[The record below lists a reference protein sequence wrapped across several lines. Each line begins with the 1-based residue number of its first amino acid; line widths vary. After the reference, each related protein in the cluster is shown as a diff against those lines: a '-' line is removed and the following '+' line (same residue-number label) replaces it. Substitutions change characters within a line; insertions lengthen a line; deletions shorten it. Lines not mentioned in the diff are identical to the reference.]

1 MRARRDH
8 LRGRSRRVTASPGSV
23 PSRWAKASLLALCT
37 LCLAFTLVWT
47 TRAQPAPAVGS
58 GKPAAPAAAR
68 PEGSASAAQP
78 VVRAP
83 AQPAGGTPDERADA
97 SAKPDQKADA
107 PEAEVGGEAADQEAA
122 DGESAEGEA
131 AEPEG
136 EPEDPLTPEEKSFLA
151 DLHALTRSPHRLAAS
166 ESGRAAAAYVEQR
179 LRQVGVREVYP
190 LDMPVWQTRTVRCE
204 LKVGERTVPL
214 HPLRPNVVIPPVTPK
229 EGITGPLLY
238 AGQGTFA
245 EYRDRRVTGAIV
257 VLDYDSFDNW
267 ERAFAL
273 GARAVIFLG
282 RGDETP
288 HGAKHAGVP
297 SNQIRLYADRTQL
310 DDLDLRQDR
319 KRATVVSQVAWAQR
333 IGRNLIARI
342 PGTDPRF
349 SAERQEP
356 EALVL
361 AVHYDSFGVVPELSP
376 GARSA
381 GNVAALLAAAAR
393 YQARPPRRDLL
404 LLFLDNE
411 SRGHQGSR
419 EVYAALQ
426 MAEEQSERQR
436 SEHEQEIEHL
446 RAMQELL
453 RTQGLV
459 FSRSSHEAV
468 PGVNVSVWLGR
479 ALQQQADHA
488 RDDARNQLIAA
499 RLAAQQGAGTQQSLA
514 ELDAQVI
521 RWDELRRALYDDEL
535 GAFVRERANPANAGG
550 EPAAFRAILAA
561 LTERLSARFDR
572 RLVEL
577 ESALSIDRQRRAL
590 RRGLGFT
597 GGDDSTWI
605 VLHATFNFSDQ
616 ASKWGIVVG
625 DWTNRLFS
633 WRPPKTEGDTP
644 GFYGRVLNAIAEVKG
659 DTQPSH
665 LDVATLADPNLGH
678 TFAPGPFFSSG
689 SVAGAYG
696 IYNLSLMT
704 GYDARP
710 RDGHPAD
717 TLAHLRWRTLMRQ
730 AKDGAAL
737 MRRLADNEA
746 ISLPRVFKD
755 FATNKLPS
763 WDAGQSKGDYA
774 GLQVSG
780 SLAEHRPA
788 AGAMLALWPGQK
800 GSVRMAW
807 NSLSDADQGA
817 VFEPIALEPVDE
829 NGRFRVVSFRA
840 DMHEEVMSIGALF
853 DSEGRLQAV
862 STTDQQAQ
870 KLTDSMRVDLF
881 FGRAGAWTALRTYE
895 TKPELLKLLKA
906 STDGLFRDNSAL
918 WGQLGNHGF
927 FYVSDQ
933 AADPR
938 VKLFQPMGEVVLGE
952 FSDRR
957 PAGNGVA
964 SSQFAQGKSL
974 SEATARDLWELN
986 EWRLRKLRERGVS
999 SADLELLHS
1008 RARRAQERSR
1018 AASTVAGR
1026 EAERGRSAALSH
1038 RVYLPLRTTMDDLVH
1053 AIVLLLLLAIP
1064 FAFAMERLLVCAT
1077 SIYGR
1082 IAWFTGLFLLTFA
1095 LLYWLH
1101 PGFAIASTPMIIFL
1115 AFAIVLLSTLVIY
1128 IVVRKFKTE
1137 LRAMQGHDVGV
1148 HELGV
1153 SRTATMLAAVGMGMS
1168 TMRRRPTRTAL
1179 TAITVV
1185 MLTFTISSFASFS
1198 RTLGVRSIYQGPVS
1212 DQTAAGVLVRKLD
1225 YSKLPGGVLDML
1237 HGLEG
1242 EGGLLAP
1249 QYWLVRETDQAPRLS
1264 VARVDTG
1271 KSMTVDAIMGLVPE
1285 ELERW
1290 PQLTASLGPAATA
1303 EKKQALGQ
1311 SGVYLPSVVVKALE
1325 LRAGD
1330 AVLLN
1335 GHSVQFAGTLD
1346 GPTLQR
1352 IKHLDQESLL
1362 PVDFIDAASK
1372 APGGT
1377 QPAQQTEDEMLLAEE
1392 AERNFVHLS
1401 ADQIAVTSASV
1412 VRHLG
1417 GQLHAITVHPGE
1429 GVAAVELGRRVAEV
1443 VVMPVWAAGA
1453 GGVERLILT
1462 VLTDVSGGFALFVPL
1477 LLGGLIIFGTLLGSI
1492 SDREKEIYT
1501 FSALGLSPGHVG
1513 VLFFAEAAVYGV
1525 VGGMGG
1531 QLLSQL
1537 VGLGATWLARAG
1549 HIGPTSINYSS
1560 TNSLFAIG
1568 VVMATVL
1575 VSAIYPAVRA
1585 SKSANPGL
1593 ARAWKMPP
1601 ADGDQLSLTFPFTVS
1616 AYDITGVVS
1625 FLAEHFRRHD
1635 DAGLG
1640 SFAASNV
1647 SVGETADGHLEL
1659 CSDLALAPFDL
1670 GVTQHLRLTAVP
1682 SEIEGVDEVAIEVQ
1696 RNSGA
1701 QGDWYRAN
1709 RVFLRD
1715 LRRQF
1720 LLWRTLSA
1728 EMIEEYRMQTL
1739 ELLGATA
1746 PPSAESSTQEAAEE
1760 EFAEE
1765 APKASADSQEPAP
1778 QDDEVTRPSDEATR
1792 PSHEPVP
1799 AAESK
1804 KPEPSEQE

>member
-1 MRARRDH
+1 VSAIQQQGVGGTRQA
-8 LRGRSRRVTASPGSV
+8 LLATSRRAVRV
-23 PSRWAKASLLALCT
+23 LLLVLCGA
-37 LCLAFTLVWT
+37 CLPLTLVWT
-47 TRAQPAPAVGS
+47 TRAQPAPGAGSSASPAPAGVGS
-58 GKPAAPAAAR
+58 AKESRGAVPPT
-68 PEGSASAAQP
+68 GSATA
-78 VVRAP
+78 VRATGAP
-83 AQPAGGTPDERADA
+83 VTEEGATAA
-97 SAKPDQKADA
+97 SAGPVDVAE
-107 PEAEVGGEAADQEAA
+107 PPSREAVEGEEAT
-122 DGESAEGEA
+122 EGEA
-131 AEPEG
+131 AEPAEA
-136 EPEDPLTPEEKSFLA
+136 EPKEELTPEEKSFLA
-151 DLHALTRSPHRLAAS
+151 DLQALTRAPHRLAGS
-166 ESGRAAAAYVEQR
+166 DPGLAAGAYIEKR
-179 LRQVGVREVYP
+179 LRQLGIQEVYP

-204 LKVGERTVPL
+204 LRVGERTVRL
-214 HPLRPNVVIPPVTPK
+214 RPLRPNVVIPPVTPPD
-229 EGITGPLLY
+229 GLTGPLLY
-238 AGQGTFA
+238 AGKGTFA
-245 EYRDRRVTGAIV
+245 EYRNRKVAGAIV
-257 VLDYDSFDNW
+257 VLDYESYDNW

-273 GARAVIFLG
+273 GAHAVIFLG

-288 HGAKHAGVP
+288 YEAKHAGVP
-297 SNQIRLYADRTQL
+297 ANQIRLYVDRTEL
-310 DDLDLRQDR
+310 GDLDLTQDR
-319 KRATVVSQVAWAQR
+319 KSATVVSQIEWVQR
-333 IGRNLIARI
+333 VGRNVIARI
-342 PGTDPRF
+342 PGTAPRF
-349 SAERQEP
+349 AEERKQA

-361 AVHYDSFGVVPELSP
+361 AVHHDSYGVVPELCP
-376 GARSA
+376 GARTA
-381 GNVAALLAAAAR
+381 ANVAALLAAAAQ

-419 EVYAALQ
+419 EVYAALE
-426 MAEEQSERQR
+426 MPEEQSERQR
-436 SEHEQEIEHL
+436 REHEQELEHV

-453 RTQGLV
+453 RTQGLT
-459 FSRSSHEAV
+459 FSRSGDEAV
-468 PGVNVSVWLGR
+468 PGINVSVWLER

-488 RDDARNQLIAA
+488 RDDARKQLIGA
-499 RLAAQQGAGTQQSLA
+499 RLAAAQGGAAEGTVA
-514 ELDAQVI
+514 ELDAHVI
-521 RWDELRRALYDDEL
+521 RWDELRRALYDDQL
-535 GAFVRERANPANAGG
+535 ATFVRERGQPATADG
-550 EPAAFRAILAA
+550 EPAAYRAIFAELI
-561 LTERLSARFDR
+561 RRVNGRFVR
-572 RLVEL
+572 RLREL
-577 ESALSIDRQRRAL
+577 ERELSMDRQRRAL
-590 RRGLGFT
+590 RHGLGFT

-605 VLHATFNFSDQ
+605 VLHADFGFSDR
-616 ASKWGIVVG
+616 ASTWGVVIG

-644 GFYGRVLNAIAEVKG
+644 GFYGRVLNAITAV
-659 DTQPSH
+659 QPDQGQSH
-665 LDVATLADPNLGH
+665 LDPATLTDPNLGY
-678 TFAPGPFFSSG
+678 TFASAPFFSTG

-696 IYNLSLMT
+696 IYNVSLMT

-717 TLAHLRWRTLMRQ
+717 TVSRLRFRTLMSQ
-730 AKDGAAL
+730 AKEGAAL
-737 MRRLADNEA
+737 MRRLADDEG
-746 ISLPRVFKD
+746 ISLPRVFKN
-755 FATNKLPS
+755 FAKSKLPS

-780 SLAEHRPA
+780 SLAENRPA
-788 AGAMLALWPGQK
+788 AGALMALWPGQK

-807 NSLSDADQGA
+807 DSLADARRSAAFD
-817 VFEPIALEPVDE
+817 PIALEPVDE
-829 NGRFRVVSFRA
+829 NGRFRLVSFRE
-840 DMHEEVMSIGALF
+840 DMHEEVMSIAALF
-853 DSEGRLQAV
+853 DAEGRLQAI

-870 KLTDSMRVDLF
+870 KLTESMRVDLF
-881 FGRAGAWTALRTYE
+881 FGVGGTWTALRTYE
-895 TKPELLKLLKA
+895 TKPKLLKLLKA
-906 STDGLFRDNSAL
+906 STDGLFRDNRAL

-938 VKLFQPMGEVVLGE
+938 IKLFQPMGEVALGD
-952 FSDRR
+952 FSDDY
-957 PAGNGVA
+957 PAGSGLAA
-964 SSQFAQGKSL
+964 SEFAQGRGL
-974 SEATARDLWELN
+974 SESTARDLWELN
-986 EWRLRKLRERGVS
+986 ERRLRKLRERGVS
-999 SADLELLHS
+999 SADLELLHG
-1008 RARRAQERSR
+1008 RARRAYERSS
-1018 AASTVAGR
+1018 AVSTVAGR

-1064 FAFAMERLLVCAT
+1064 FAFALERLLVCAT

-1082 IAWFTGLFLLTFA
+1082 IAWFSVLFLLTFA

-1168 TMRRRPTRTAL
+1168 TMRRRPTRTFL
-1179 TAITVV
+1179 TAMTVV

-1198 RTLGVRSIYQGPVS
+1198 QTLGVRSIYQGPVS

-1237 HGLEG
+1237 QGLEG

-1249 QYWLVRETDQAPRLS
+1249 QYWLVRETEQDPRFS
-1264 VARVDTG
+1264 VARLDTG
-1271 KSMTVDAIMGLVPE
+1271 KSLTVDAVMGLVPE
-1285 ELERW
+1285 ELDRW
-1290 PQLTASLGPAATA
+1290 PQLTAALGSASTA
-1303 EKKQALGQ
+1303 EKREALAR
-1311 SGVYLPSVVVKALE
+1311 SGVYLPSVVAKVLG

-1330 AVLLN
+1330 AVMLN
-1335 GHSVQFAGTLD
+1335 GHEVQFAGTLD

-1362 PVDFIDAASK
+1362 PVDFIDAAAN

-1377 QPAQQTEDEMLLAEE
+1377 QPAQQTEEETVLAEE
-1392 AERNFVHLS
+1392 VERDFVHLS
-1401 ADQIAVTSASV
+1401 ADQIAVASAGL
-1412 VRHLG
+1412 VRRLG
-1417 GQLHAITVHPGE
+1417 GQLHAITVHPGD
-1429 GVAAVELGRRVAEV
+1429 GVAPVDLGRRVAEV

-1453 GGVERLILT
+1453 DGVERLILT

-1537 VGLGATWLARAG
+1537 VGLGATSLARAG
-1549 HIGPTSINYSS
+1549 TIEPTSINYSS

-1601 ADGDQLSLTFPFTVS
+1601 ADGDRLALTFPFTVS

-1647 SVGETADGHLEL
+1647 SVGETAAGHLEL
-1659 CSDLALAPFDL
+1659 SSDLALAPFDL

-1682 SEIEGVDEVAIEVQ
+1682 SEIEGVDEVAIEVR

-1728 EMIEEYRMQTL
+1728 EMIEEYRLETL
-1739 ELLGATA
+1739 ELLGAR
-1746 PPSAESSTQEAAEE
+1746 AAAAGSEPTE
-1760 EFAEE
+1760 TREEE
-1765 APKASADSQEPAP
+1765 APTGE
-1778 QDDEVTRPSDEATR
+1778 
-1792 PSHEPVP
+1792 
-1799 AAESK
+1799 AESE